1 MSVGLQ
7 DVLETIER
15 SPSKFKRLGDIVD
28 VLGKQSYVLIMFAVS
43 IPTSM
48 PTPPFGPEHI
58 PFGIVQILLV
68 TQFLRNDHNNT
79 QVKIPSVIRKIPIDI
94 HNPWIRKLIRQL
106 KILMQNLPPQSE
118 FLSGRLE
125 SIKKYAL
132 ALVVTLMSAL
142 MIIPLPMT
150 NVLPSMMITIATFS
164 FLMNNPLLTA
174 ASFALNIVVFVLY
187 ILFFIW
193 SGKKLS
199 RIISHYR
206 TRPGR
211 RRCK

>member
-1 MSVGLQ
+1 MSVGLR
-7 DVLETIER
+7 DVLEIIER

-28 VLGKQSYVLIMFAVS
+28 VLGKQSYVLLMFAVS
-43 IPTSM
+43 IPTSI
-48 PTPPFGPEHI
+48 PAPPFGPEHI

-68 TQFLRNDHNNT
+68 TQFLRNNNNT
-79 QVKIPSVIRKIPIDI
+79 QVKIPSVIRKIPIDS

-118 FLSGRLE
+118 FLSDRFE
-125 SIKKYAL
+125 SIQKYAL

-193 SGKKLS
+193 GGKKLS
-199 RIISHYR
+199 RMISHYR

-211 RRCK
+211 RRSK